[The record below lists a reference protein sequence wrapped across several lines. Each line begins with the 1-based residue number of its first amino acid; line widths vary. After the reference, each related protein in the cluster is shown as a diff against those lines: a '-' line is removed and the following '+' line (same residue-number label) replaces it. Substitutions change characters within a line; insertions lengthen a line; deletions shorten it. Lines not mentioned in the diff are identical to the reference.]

1 MVLVLLALGVAPCL
15 AHAGKGLEALLDS
28 MIVGGKKKT
37 REAMG
42 PGEADAVCRAPQVR
56 GGLAE
61 RSIDDRGRGLQWASQ
76 LGALLGTRVAGGRRT
91 AVGTSSHPQRR

>member
-1 MVLVLLALGVAPCL
+1 MQVAPTRYGHTMAGVPLCPRMGVMVLVLLALAVAPCR

-56 GGLAE
+56 G
-61 RSIDDRGRGLQWASQ
+61 
-76 LGALLGTRVAGGRRT
+76 VA
-91 AVGTSSHPQRR
+91 AWLS

>member
-1 MVLVLLALGVAPCL
+1 MQVRPTGYEHTMTGVPLRPRKGVMVLMLLALALVPCR

-28 MIVGGKKKT
+28 MIVGGKKTT

-56 GGLAE
+56 G
-61 RSIDDRGRGLQWASQ
+61 
-76 LGALLGTRVAGGRRT
+76 
-91 AVGTSSHPQRR
+91 